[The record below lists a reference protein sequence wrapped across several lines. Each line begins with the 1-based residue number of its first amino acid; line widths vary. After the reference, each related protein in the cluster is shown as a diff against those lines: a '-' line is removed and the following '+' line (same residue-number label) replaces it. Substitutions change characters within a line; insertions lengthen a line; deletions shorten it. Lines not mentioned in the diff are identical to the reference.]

1 MVSILSAIFH
11 LQTVKSCYL
20 HYLYG
25 LNYWD
30 TNAIF
35 ICIIFLTL
43 FNKINLL
50 PCVLLLNFFVKL
62 KFFNVLFLK
71 KQLPEALLIG
81 TITVHPLM
89 FYFFMLILFV
99 KTIKFNV
106 KYLYNYLPISNTRLS
121 LYLTIT
127 LILGGFW
134 GLQSTIWG
142 YFWVNDSVEWI
153 LLLAILGILYSLH
166 TSIVST
172 LKFNGFLLIF
182 LLFNLVIMV
191 RLNIFQTRHS
201 FIEQR
206 SLSSFLL
213 CGYLLFFESISR
225 NPFLNKKPSTR
236 QIRMPGAI
244 AFLVFIGS
252 ALLAGLLFAKTC
264 FIGSGAFFLRYLYPK
279 TMGHR
284 AVLHALI
291 FTFFFMWGTYFTFF
305 YITYQKITHVPL
317 DLPYLF
323 TDSISFVKIFFLKTL
338 KLSYWSRYTF
348 WFQMKLKETSQLFL
362 VPQFLF

>member
-1 MVSILSAIFH
+1 
-11 LQTVKSCYL
+11 
-20 HYLYG
+20 
-25 LNYWD
+25 
-30 TNAIF
+30 
-35 ICIIFLTL
+35 
-43 FNKINLL
+43 
-50 PCVLLLNFFVKL
+50 
-62 KFFNVLFLK
+62 
-71 KQLPEALLIG
+71 
-81 TITVHPLM
+81 M
-89 FYFFMLILFV
+89 FYFFMLILFI

-121 LYLTIT
+121 LCLTIT

-153 LLLAILGILYSLH
+153 LLLAILGTLYSLH
-166 TSIVST
+166 TPIVST
-172 LKFNGFLLIF
+172 LKFNAFLLIF

-206 SLSSFLL
+206 NLSSFLL

-225 NPFLNKKPSTR
+225 NPFLNKKASTG

-244 AFLVFIGS
+244 IFLVFIGS
-252 ALLAGLLFAKTC
+252 ALFAGLLFAKTC

-284 AVLHALI
+284 AALHALI
-291 FTFFFMWGTYFTFF
+291 FIFFFMWGTYFTFF
-305 YITYQKITHVPL
+305 YLNYQKITQILV

-323 TDSISFVKIFFLKTL
+323 TDSISFIKNFFFKNFEI
-338 KLSYWSRYTF
+338 KLLESVY
-348 WFQMKLKETSQLFL
+348 FL
-362 VPQFLF
+362 VSCETTRTFPIIFGTTVSILMNN